1 MTARRLLPLI
11 ALAGLA
17 SALASA
23 EPVPVPATRLLDEVK
38 ILSAPEMDGRASATP
53 GGERAALHVA
63 AVLREAG
70 LRPADGHAYAMR
82 FSVPTRVRLGND
94 NRLAFAGPD
103 ARTLVLKTDWTPAGG
118 SADGAVEGEVVFV
131 GYGITA
137 PELHYDDYAG
147 IDVRGKIVVALGG
160 EPRRADPPSPF
171 ARAYTGGYGQR
182 AYKARAAHDHGALAL
197 LFVLRPEADPDTLPP
212 LRGGLGAG
220 DLPSAAITRATAEAL
235 LGPGGQH
242 LAELKERIDTTLAP
256 ASVALPGVRAALS
269 VHLVRE
275 TGTTANI
282 VGILPGTDPRLAREA
297 VVIGAHYDHLGR
309 AGEGSLDTEHL
320 TDVHPGADDNA
331 SGTAVVLGLARAFAA
346 SGGTPRTLVFALFSG
361 EEMGFLGAGAYVR
374 HPPFPLERTVA
385 MVNFDMVG
393 RMRDNRIIV
402 GGFDSGSRLEGIVTD
417 AAAGL
422 GLEVELRGSPWA
434 PSDHQSFYQHRV
446 PVLFFHTGVHD
457 DYHRPSDT
465 WEKINAVGLERVVTL
480 AERVIDRLARGAA
493 PAYATASVERPG
505 LAGGAVHAG
514 NGPAYFGIAPDPGD
528 DAPGARLAVVQSGT
542 AAARAGAEPGDV
554 VVRFAGVRVYT
565 FEDLR
570 DAIAARKP
578 GDAVDIIYLRDG
590 EEHSA
595 RAVLGSRP

>member
-1 MTARRLLPLI
+1 MSARRVLPLI

-23 EPVPVPATRLLDEVK
+23 APIPVPATRLLDEVK

-63 AVLREAG
+63 TVLQEAG

-82 FSVPTRVRLGND
+82 FSIPTRVRLGND

-103 ARTLVLKTDWTPAGG
+103 ARTLVLNTDWTPVGA

-131 GYGITA
+131 GYGIAA
-137 PELHYDDYAG
+137 PALHYDDYAG

-160 EPRRADPPSPF
+160 EPGHADPPSPF
-171 ARAYTGGYGQR
+171 ARAYGSGYGQR
-182 AYKARAAHDHGALAL
+182 AHKARAAHDHGALAL
-197 LFVLRPEADPDTLPP
+197 LYVPRPEAALDTLPP

-220 DLPSAAITRATAEAL
+220 DLPSAAITRATVESL
-235 LGPGGQH
+235 LGAGGQQ
-242 LAELKERIDTTLAP
+242 LAELKARIDTTLAP
-256 ASVALPGVRAALS
+256 ASVALRGVRATLS

-275 TGTTANI
+275 PGTTANI
-282 VGILPGTDPRLAREA
+282 VGILPGTDPQLAREA

-309 AGEGSLDTEHL
+309 DGEGSLDTAHR
-320 TDVHPGADDNA
+320 TDAHPGADDNA
-331 SGTAVVLGLARAFAA
+331 SGTAAVLGLARAFAA

-374 HPPFPLERTVA
+374 HPPFPLERTIA

-393 RMRDNRIIV
+393 RLRDNRLIV
-402 GGFDSGSRLEGIVTD
+402 GGLDSGSGLEDIVTG
-417 AAAGL
+417 ATTGL

-457 DYHRPSDT
+457 DYHRTSDT
-465 WEKINAVGLERVVTL
+465 WEKINAAGLERVVAL

-493 PAYATASVERPG
+493 PAYATAGVERPE
-505 LAGGAVHAG
+505 LAAGAVQAG
-514 NGPAYFGIAPDPGD
+514 TAYFGIAPDPAD
-528 DAPGARLAVVQSGT
+528 DAPGARLAVVQPGT

-554 VVRFAGVRVYT
+554 VVRFGGVRVYT

-570 DAIAARKP
+570 EAIVARKP
-578 GDAVDIIYLRDG
+578 GDAVDVIYLRDRA
-590 EEHSA
+590 EHAA
-595 RAVLGSRP
+595 RAVLGTRP